1 MQRATKE
8 GPPTEKVAACWPF
21 PKNNDEMGKK
31 AKTEDARIETEK
43 KTEADTDTEKK
54 KMHIDEFV
62 RKLAEPFEAVRPP
75 WSEAAMEYAA
85 DGASPQV
92 TKPNTIKAR
101 RSTSSSTRNWT
112 GVPRRSTT

>member
-1 MQRATKE
+1 
-8 GPPTEKVAACWPF
+8 
-21 PKNNDEMGKK
+21 MGKK
-31 AKTEDARIETEK
+31 AKKEEEKIETVVE
-43 KTEADTDTEKK
+43 TEADREKEKK

-62 RKLAEPFEAVRPP
+62 SKLEEPFEAVWPP
-75 WSEAAMEYAA
+75 WSEAAMEHAT